1 MSCIFQFLNEEG
13 KAVKKN
19 RSLCYK
25 TIIFFSFLFLFFFPF
40 PRSSKRDFKNNSEMT
55 IRKFQISTLK
65 FGKLFIYF
73 PVQNELLSVFYR

>member
-13 KAVKKN
+13 KAVKKTEVYVI
-19 RSLCYK
+19 RL
-25 TIIFFSFLFLFFFPF
+25 LFFFFYLSFFFFSF

>member
-25 TIIFFSFLFLFFFPF
+25 TIIFFLLSFFFFFSF